1 MELKSIHISV
11 LATSVVHS
19 NRSKEVFV
27 WSVWLVMLVIAF
39 VSIAQYGRNIPL
51 AEDWYFVQP
60 LTGNEPDL
68 AKWLW
73 AQNNEHRI
81 PLPRLI
87 LLVLLELAKG
97 DFRVGMFFNSIT
109 LGVLAFSMIL
119 VARHLRG
126 GRTSFADAFFPI
138 ALLHL
143 GNWPNLVWS
152 WQFTF
157 VLPTALTCA
166 VLLVIVIHQTLS
178 TPSTAV
184 VAGTCLVL
192 LPLCGANGLLFVPL
206 LALWLIYSGVL
217 NWYSVKTKGG
227 RQWISGFLIG
237 SAVISLCLTA
247 LYFVGYEHP
256 SWNPPSPG
264 LGATLKATA
273 KFLAL
278 SFGPV
283 AARSWYLSV
292 IAVVGFLLVS
302 GGLAVLGVLRH
313 KCLEKHRALGVLLFF
328 GNIAL
333 FAIVMGWGRAG
344 LIPTLGLPIRYVLF
358 AVPALCTAF
367 FVWEL
372 YGSPKLRTVA
382 QMGLLVVMCLLL
394 PFNMIEGL
402 RWGDWYRKG
411 MEAVEHDILAGTS
424 HSILATRHRDFLI
437 HWWTK
442 DQLAAGM
449 QMLKDTG
456 IGPFV
461 QMKEEPGNL
470 KEDLTK

>member
-11 LATSVVHS
+11 LAASVVHS

-27 WSVWLVMLVIAF
+27 WSVWLIMLVVAL
-39 VSIAQYGRNIPL
+39 VCIAQYGRNIPL
-51 AEDWYFVQP
+51 AEDWNLVQP
-60 LTGNEPDL
+60 ITGNEPNL

-73 AQNNEHRI
+73 AQNNEHRL
-81 PLPRLI
+81 PLPRLTMLI
-87 LLVLLELAKG
+87 LLKVTNG
-97 DFRVGMFFNSIT
+97 DFRAGMFFNAIT

-138 ALLHL
+138 ALLHI

-152 WQFTF
+152 WQLSF
-157 VLPTALTCA
+157 VLPTALICA
-166 VLLVIVIHQTLS
+166 ALLVIVSHQTIT
-178 TPSTAV
+178 TPGPAV

-192 LPLCGANGLLFVPL
+192 IPLCGANGLLFVPL
-206 LALWLIYSGVL
+206 LALWFSYCGVL

-227 RQWISGFLIG
+227 RQWIGGFLIG
-237 SAVISLCLTA
+237 SAGIALGLIA
-247 LYFVGYEHP
+247 LYFVGYERP

-264 LGATLKATA
+264 LGATLKTTA

-283 AARSWYLSV
+283 AAKSWHLSV
-292 IAVVGFLLVS
+292 VVTVGFLLIS
-302 GGLAVLGVLRH
+302 GGVAVLGVLRH
-313 KCLEKHRALGVLLFF
+313 KGLERHRALGVLLFF

-333 FAIVMGWGRAG
+333 FAIVMGWGRSG
-344 LIPTLGLPIRYVLF
+344 LVPTVGLPIRYVLF
-358 AVPALCTAF
+358 AVPALCTAYF
-367 FVWEL
+367 IWEL
-372 YGSPKLRTVA
+372 YGSAKLRTAV
-382 QMGLLVVMCLLL
+382 QMGLLLGMCILL
-394 PFNMIEGL
+394 PFNMMEGL
-402 RWGDWYRKG
+402 QWGDWYRKG
-411 MEAVEHDILAGTS
+411 MNAVEQDILAGIPRS
-424 HSILATRHRDFLI
+424 ALAERHRDFLV
-437 HWWTK
+437 HWWTE

-461 QMKEEPGNL
+461 LMKEEPRNL

>member
-256 SWNPPSPG
+256 
-264 LGATLKATA
+264 
-273 KFLAL
+273 
-278 SFGPV
+278 
-283 AARSWYLSV
+283 
-292 IAVVGFLLVS
+292 
-302 GGLAVLGVLRH
+302 
-313 KCLEKHRALGVLLFF
+313 
-328 GNIAL
+328 
-333 FAIVMGWGRAG
+333 
-344 LIPTLGLPIRYVLF
+344 
-358 AVPALCTAF
+358 
-367 FVWEL
+367 
-372 YGSPKLRTVA
+372 
-382 QMGLLVVMCLLL
+382 
-394 PFNMIEGL
+394 
-402 RWGDWYRKG
+402 
-411 MEAVEHDILAGTS
+411 
-424 HSILATRHRDFLI
+424 
-437 HWWTK
+437 
-442 DQLAAGM
+442 
-449 QMLKDTG
+449 
-456 IGPFV
+456 
-461 QMKEEPGNL
+461 
-470 KEDLTK
+470 